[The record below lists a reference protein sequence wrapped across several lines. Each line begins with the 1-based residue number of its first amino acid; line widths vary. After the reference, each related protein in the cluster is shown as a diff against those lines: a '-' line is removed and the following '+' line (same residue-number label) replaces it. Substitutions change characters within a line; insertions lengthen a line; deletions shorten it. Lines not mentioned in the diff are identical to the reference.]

1 MISFYKSLYYL
12 GIVCAICANSP
23 ALADF
28 YKYKDASDHIYLTD
42 YPMGKSYKL
51 ISRIRTAPVRH
62 RQLKNRKRQFSKLIA
77 KIAKRYKLESALL
90 HAMIRVESAYNPK
103 AKSKV
108 GAVGLMQLMPS
119 TAKLVARKI
128 VYTGFIIGISFTLFF
143 TTNFSELISVRI
155 AIGSGTAFI
164 VSQLLDVQIFD
175 KLREKEWFVAPLTS
189 SFIGSVVDTFLF
201 FSISFYG
208 TGEAWVT
215 LSVGDLSV
223 KIFVT
228 LLMLIPFRLLL
239 STFKTS

>member
-108 GAVGLMQLMPS
+108 GAVGLMQLMPT
-119 TAKLVARKI
+119 TAKLYGVSNRLNPEENIAGGARLLCDLLKRYNNDLSLVLAAYNAGVGAVLRHGNKI
-128 VYTGFIIGISFTLFF
+128 PPYSETRNYVKKVLKLYNRTRGIS
-143 TTNFSELISVRI
+143 
-155 AIGSGTAFI
+155 
-164 VSQLLDVQIFD
+164 
-175 KLREKEWFVAPLTS
+175 
-189 SFIGSVVDTFLF
+189 
-201 FSISFYG
+201 
-208 TGEAWVT
+208 
-215 LSVGDLSV
+215 
-223 KIFVT
+223 
-228 LLMLIPFRLLL
+228 
-239 STFKTS
+239 